1 MGYNDYKYKKLPP
14 EDTFL
19 CVNTQLYVGDK
30 KRRKT
35 LQATK
40 QKSKNSF
47 MWTQETISWKS
58 YQRRNRSAQ
67 EHESITGFIDQ
78 N

>member
-14 EDTFL
+14 EDTT
-19 CVNTQLYVGDK
+19 VYSHRGMYVGDK
-30 KRRKT
+30 KRRKA

-47 MWTQETISWKS
+47 LWTQETISWKS

-67 EHESITGFIDQ
+67 EHESITGFIEQ

>member
-40 QKSKNSF
+40 QESKNSF
-47 MWTQETISWKS
+47 L
-58 YQRRNRSAQ
+58 
-67 EHESITGFIDQ
+67 
-78 N
+78 